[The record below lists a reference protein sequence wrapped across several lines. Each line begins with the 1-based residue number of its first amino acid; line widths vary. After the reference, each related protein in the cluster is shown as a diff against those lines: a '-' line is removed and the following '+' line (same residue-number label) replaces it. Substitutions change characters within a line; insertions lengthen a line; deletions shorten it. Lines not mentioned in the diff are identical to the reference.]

1 MVLNVNFLPFLRNWG
16 FPMSSNPSSPAG
28 HGGNGT
34 RAARS
39 RAVKRAM
46 VATLFYD
53 IGLSVMAYFAAEL
66 LGATTYVALL
76 AGTLVAGA
84 RMVWVALRQRRV
96 DPFALFLLFLFGAS
110 LALSFTSGGARFILA
125 KDSAQSA
132 VAGLL
137 LVGSC
142 AVRRPLAYY
151 AALRFAR
158 QAGTRQAAEF
168 HAMADT
174 ATMRARWRRVTLVW
188 GTGLLVDASLR
199 IAAVYLLPIGVASNV
214 SQLLMFTFV
223 GGLVLWTVRSMKKEH
238 TEPLGATPEHA
249 AV

>member
-1 MVLNVNFLPFLRNWG
+1 
-16 FPMSSNPSSPAG
+16 MSSNPSSPAG
-28 HGGNGT
+28 HGGNST

-238 TEPLGATPEHA
+238 TEPQGATPEHA

>member
-1 MVLNVNFLPFLRNWG
+1 
-16 FPMSSNPSSPAG
+16 MSSHPSSPAG
-28 HGGNGT
+28 HGDDIST
-34 RAARS
+34 RATRS
-39 RAVKRAM
+39 RAVKHAM

-66 LGATTYVALL
+66 LGASTYVALL

-84 RMVWVALRQRRV
+84 RMLWVAVRQRRV
-96 DPFALFLLFLFGAS
+96 DPFALFLLVLFGAS

-132 VAGLL
+132 VAGLV

-142 AVRRPLAYY
+142 AVGRPLAYY
-151 AALRFAR
+151 AAQRFAR

-168 HAMADT
+168 NAMADT

-188 GTGLLVDASLR
+188 GTTLLIDASLR
-199 IAAVYLLPIGVASNV
+199 IAAVYLLPIKVASNV
-214 SQLLMFTFV
+214 SQLLMVAFV
-223 GGLVLWTVRSMKKEH
+223 GGLVLWTARSMKKEH
-238 TEPLGATPEHA
+238 SEPRATAPERTA
-249 AV
+249 A

>member
-1 MVLNVNFLPFLRNWG
+1 
-16 FPMSSNPSSPAG
+16 MSSHPSSPAG
-28 HGGNGT
+28 HGDIST
-34 RAARS
+34 RTTRS
-39 RAVKRAM
+39 RAVKHAM

-66 LGATTYVALL
+66 LGASTYVALL

-84 RMVWVALRQRRV
+84 RMLWVAVRQRRV
-96 DPFALFLLFLFGAS
+96 DPFALFLLVLFGAS

-132 VAGLL
+132 VAGLV

-142 AVRRPLAYY
+142 AVGRPLAYY
-151 AALRFAR
+151 AAQRFAR

-168 HAMADT
+168 NAMADT

-188 GTGLLVDASLR
+188 GTTLLIDASLR
-199 IAAVYLLPIGVASNV
+199 IAAVYLLPIKVASNV
-214 SQLLMFTFV
+214 SQLLMVAFV

-238 TEPLGATPEHA
+238 SEPRATAPERTA
-249 AV
+249 A

>member
-1 MVLNVNFLPFLRNWG
+1 
-16 FPMSSNPSSPAG
+16 MSAHPSSPAG
-28 HGGNGT
+28 HGDTST
-34 RAARS
+34 RTARS
-39 RAVKRAM
+39 RAVKHAM

-53 IGLSVMAYFAAEL
+53 IGLSVTAYFAAEL
-66 LGATTYVALL
+66 LGASTYVALL
-76 AGTLVAGA
+76 TGTLVAGG
-84 RMVWVALRQRRV
+84 RMLWVAVRQRRI

-132 VAGLL
+132 VAGLV

-151 AALRFAR
+151 AAQRFAR

-168 HAMADT
+168 DAMADT
-174 ATMRARWRRVTLVW
+174 STMRARWRRVTLVW
-188 GTGLLVDASLR
+188 GTTLLIDASLR
-199 IAAVYLLPIGVASNV
+199 IAAVYLLPIKVASNV
-214 SQLLMFTFV
+214 SQLLMVAFV

-238 TEPLGATPEHA
+238 SEPRAAAPEHSA
-249 AV
+249 A

>member
-1 MVLNVNFLPFLRNWG
+1 MV
-16 FPMSSNPSSPAG
+16 
-28 HGGNGT
+28 T
-34 RAARS
+34 
-39 RAVKRAM
+39 
-46 VATLFYD
+46 TLFYD

-84 RMVWVALRQRRV
+84 RMLWVAVRRRRV

-132 VAGLL
+132 VAGLV

-151 AALRFAR
+151 AAQRFAR

-168 HAMADT
+168 NAMADT

-188 GTGLLVDASLR
+188 GTTLLIDASLR
-199 IAAVYLLPIGVASNV
+199 ITAVYLLPIKVASNV
-214 SQLLMFTFV
+214 SQLLMFAFV
-223 GGLVLWTVRSMKKEH
+223 GGLVLWTVRSMKKGH
-238 TEPLGATPEHA
+238 AEPRPAASEHA
-249 AV
+249 AA

>member
-1 MVLNVNFLPFLRNWG
+1 
-16 FPMSSNPSSPAG
+16 MSANPSSPAD
-28 HGGNGT
+28 NSDDST
-34 RAARS
+34 RTSRS

-46 VATLFYD
+46 VTTLFYD

-84 RMVWVALRQRRV
+84 RMLWVAVRQRRV
-96 DPFALFLLFLFGAS
+96 DAFALFLLFLFGAS
-110 LALSFTSGGARFILA
+110 LAVSFAGGGARFILA

-142 AVRRPLAYY
+142 VVRRPLAYY

-158 QAGTRQAAEF
+158 EAGTRQAADF
-168 HAMADT
+168 QARADT

-188 GTGLLVDASLR
+188 GTTLLIDAALR
-199 IAAVYLLPIGVASNV
+199 IAAVYLLPLTVASNV
-214 SQLLMFTFV
+214 SQLLMFTFT
-223 GGLVLWTVRSMKKEH
+223 GGLILWTVRSMKKEH
-238 TEPLGATPEHA
+238 PEPRTATVSHG
-249 AV
+249 

>member
-28 HGGNGT
+28 HGGNST
-34 RAARS
+34 RASRS

-84 RMVWVALRQRRV
+84 RMIWVALRQRRV

-151 AALRFAR
+151 AAQRFAR
-158 QAGTRQAAEF
+158 QAGSRQAAEF

-174 ATMRARWRRVTLVW
+174 ATMAARWRRVTLVW

-199 IAAVYLLPIGVASNV
+199 IAAVYLLPIEVASNV

-238 TEPLGATPEHA
+238 TEPQGVTPKHA

>member
-1 MVLNVNFLPFLRNWG
+1 
-16 FPMSSNPSSPAG
+16 MSSHPSSPAG
-28 HGGNGT
+28 HGDDIST
-34 RAARS
+34 RATRS
-39 RAVKRAM
+39 RAVKHAM

-66 LGATTYVALL
+66 LGASTYVALL

-84 RMVWVALRQRRV
+84 RMLWVAVRQRRI
-96 DPFALFLLFLFGAS
+96 DPFALFLLVLFGAS

-132 VAGLL
+132 VAGLV

-142 AVRRPLAYY
+142 AVGRPLAYY
-151 AALRFAR
+151 AAQRFAR

-168 HAMADT
+168 NAMADT

-188 GTGLLVDASLR
+188 GTTLLIDSSLR
-199 IAAVYLLPIGVASNV
+199 IAAVYLLPIKVASNV
-214 SQLLMFTFV
+214 SQLLMVAFV
-223 GGLVLWTVRSMKKEH
+223 GGLVLWTARSMKKEH
-238 TEPLGATPEHA
+238 SEPRATAPERTA
-249 AV
+249 A

>member
-1 MVLNVNFLPFLRNWG
+1 
-16 FPMSSNPSSPAG
+16 MSSHPSSPAG
-28 HGGNGT
+28 HGDDIST
-34 RAARS
+34 RATRS
-39 RAVKRAM
+39 RAVKHAM

-66 LGATTYVALL
+66 LGASTYVALL

-84 RMVWVALRQRRV
+84 RMLWVAVRQRRI
-96 DPFALFLLFLFGAS
+96 DPFALFLLVLFGAS

-132 VAGLL
+132 VAGLV

-142 AVRRPLAYY
+142 AVGRPLAYY
-151 AALRFAR
+151 AAQRFAR

-168 HAMADT
+168 NAMADT

-188 GTGLLVDASLR
+188 GTTLLIDASLR
-199 IAAVYLLPIGVASNV
+199 IAAVYLLPIKVASNV
-214 SQLLMFTFV
+214 SQLLMVAFV

-238 TEPLGATPEHA
+238 SEPRATAPERTA
-249 AV
+249 A

>member
-1 MVLNVNFLPFLRNWG
+1 
-16 FPMSSNPSSPAG
+16 MSSTPSSPAD
-28 HGGNGT
+28 HGENS
-34 RAARS
+34 APASRS

-46 VATLFYD
+46 VTTLLYD

-76 AGTLVAGA
+76 AGTVVTGA
-84 RMVWVALRQRRV
+84 RMLWVAARQRRV

-125 KDSAQSA
+125 KDCAQSA
-132 VAGLL
+132 VAGLV

-168 HAMADT
+168 QARAGT

-188 GTGLLVDASLR
+188 GTTLLIDASLR
-199 IAAVYLLPIGVASNV
+199 IAAVYLLPIEVASNV
-214 SQLLMFTFV
+214 SQLLMFAFI
-223 GGLVLWTVRSMKKEH
+223 GGLVLWTVRSMKREH
-238 TEPLGATPEHA
+238 TGPQGETAVGLGRARG
-249 AV
+249 